1 MHFPGGVRN
10 WVQFSMQLISK
21 LLVILI
27 MGGSL
32 VAQTGMVKG
41 QVVDQSNGLPLVG
54 VNIMVQDSN
63 LGTATDIDGHFSI
76 MLPEGRALLLS
87 SMIGYAPRTH
97 SLSVVSGQTVGLT
110 IELIRVTIESKHF
123 ITVQGEKATGHMLG
137 HLQQTNLSTTENL
150 ISMIEGVSL
159 IARGSYAQEPSIR
172 GMSGGRMNITINGM
186 KSFGACTDRMDPI
199 TSYVEA
205 DALNSIEIGK
215 GALSIQNGSTV
226 GGSLNLT
233 MNQPKYSS
241 QKSSDWHVKGGLDH
255 GSQERKVSFSW
266 NRNSPGSGV
275 SLSGAYRK
283 AGDYTA
289 ANKQIVSYTG
299 FEKMNLNFGYKK
311 RFNQDSEWQIELMSD
326 DAYDIGYSA
335 LPMDVGYARMR
346 MAGLSM
352 NTVGIHPSLLKAEW
366 KVYGNAI
373 DHWMDDSRRDVLF
386 MDMHM
391 DMPGFTRTL
400 GSYWDI
406 FLGRNQHSLIKLRS
420 DFYWTSS
427 YADMVMYPEGSSPM
441 EMVTWPGVER
451 WNMGQFVE
459 YQSTINSKSNLNLS
473 MRYDLFN
480 TKATNEMG
488 RAALHIFYPESDL
501 QRLDHLVSANA
512 HVSYEMS
519 ESWRSRLSMASGE
532 RMPTVS
538 EAYGYYLYNP
548 VDGYLYLGNPD
559 LPIEKSQQVEWQN
572 SFTSSHGRL
581 VLNLYYYKFKNYIF
595 GQVLGEDAFSY
606 ANGWKKYVNG
616 GTAQIS
622 GLEWSVL
629 RRLSSH
635 FFFQGGL
642 NYEKSRL
649 NDYDDYL
656 PLIPPVEVHGSLTY
670 EGSHFW
676 LQLDTRAAA
685 AQTNNSIVSGENSTP
700 AFLVIN
706 LKGEV
711 DVLSGLKLNLGVN
724 NLTNQLYHEH
734 LDWGDVYRPGRSG
747 FISMTLSD
755 RIMGS

>member
-1 MHFPGGVRN
+1 
-10 WVQFSMQLISK
+10 MQLISK
-21 LLVILI
+21 SFIILI
-27 MGGSL
+27 LGGNL
-32 VAQTGMVKG
+32 VAQTGMVGGKAT
-41 QVVDQSNGLPLVG
+41 DHSTGLPLVG
-54 VNIMVQDSN
+54 ANIMVQDSN
-63 LGTATDIDGHFSI
+63 LGTAADLDGLFFI
-76 MLPEGRALLLS
+76 MLAEGNYILS
-87 SMIGYAPRTH
+87 CSMIGYAPVTH
-97 SLSVVSGQTVGLT
+97 PVSVIAGQTIDLT
-110 IELIRVTIESKHF
+110 FELEPVTIESKHF
-123 ITVQGEKATGHMLG
+123 VTVQGEKTSGHMLG

-172 GMSGGRMNITINGM
+172 GMSGGRMNVTINGM

-233 MNQPKYSS
+233 MNQPEYALKKLW
-241 QKSSDWHVKGGLDH
+241 QWHIKGGFDS
-255 GSQERKVSFSW
+255 GSEERKFSFSW
-266 NRNSPGSGV
+266 KRKTPGSGL

-289 ANKQIVSYTG
+289 ADKQIIAFTG

-311 RFNQDSEWQIELMSD
+311 RLNQKSQLLFELVSD
-326 DAYDIGYSA
+326 DAYDVGYSA
-335 LPMDVGYARMR
+335 LPMDVGYARLR
-346 MAGLSM
+346 MLGL
-352 NTVGIHPSLLKAEW
+352 TLRTKGISPHLLNAEW

-373 DHWMDDSRRDVLF
+373 DHWMDDSKRDVLF

-391 DMPGFTRTL
+391 DMPGFTRTAGSFIDLLL
-400 GSYWDI
+400 GKSA
-406 FLGRNQHSLIKLRS
+406 QSLLKLKS

-427 YADMVMYPEGSSPM
+427 YADMVMYPQDSSPM

-459 YQSTINSKSNLNLS
+459 YQSIIKPDMNINLS
-473 MRYDLFN
+473 MRYDLFHSM
-480 TKATNEMG
+480 ATNEMG
-488 RAALHIFYPESDL
+488 QDELHIFYPDNDL
-501 QRLDHLVSANA
+501 ERLDHLLSANA
-512 HVSYEMS
+512 HLSYNMTDNWNS
-519 ESWRSRLSMASGE
+519 LLSFASGQ

-538 EAYGYYLYNP
+538 EAYVYYLYNP

-559 LPIEKSQQVEWQN
+559 LPIETSRQVEWQN
-572 SFTSSHGRL
+572 SLTSSQGRMS
-581 VLNLYYYKFKNYIF
+581 LNLYFYKFNHYIF
-595 GQVLGEDAFSY
+595 GQVMSEDAFSY
-606 ANGWKKYVNG
+606 ANGWKKYIDG
-616 GTAQIS
+616 GAARIF

-629 RRLSSH
+629 HRLSSH
-635 FFFQGGL
+635 FMFQGGV

-649 NDYDDYL
+649 DDYDDCL
-656 PLIPPVEVHGSLTY
+656 PLIPPLEFHGSLTY
-670 EGSHFW
+670 EDKRFW

-685 AQTNNSIVSGENSTP
+685 AQTDNSIVSGENSTP

-724 NLTNQLYHEH
+724 NLTNQLYYEH

-747 FISMTLSD
+747 FISLTLNNG
-755 RIMGS
+755 ILGQ